1 MLLMKTCHGD
11 EDIDQ
16 DDDDDD
22 DDAARKDEKATPASR
37 KMMI

>member
-1 MLLMKTCHGD
+1 MMLLMKTCHGD
-11 EDIDQ
+11 EDID

-22 DDAARKDEKATPASR
+22 DARKDEKATPASR

>member
-16 DDDDDD
+16 DDD